1 MNKPYTT
8 AVQQQLTGN
17 HERLS
22 WPIIICVLISASAL
36 IYARLA
42 SKSIYAPGHATIPT
56 LQEQSQIK
64 REQARARE
72 IISAATE
79 QAEQA
84 ASDAQE
90 SILKKIH
97 ASGTSRTECEK
108 CADQLASSCSS
119 AQNITKML
127 YLVGRERAGLS
138 NKEKPEEFIQS
149 LVAPGMTR
157 FIAATQDEVR
167 QLVQEYHDL
176 ASSADQGRAAK
187 LRHEIN
193 EMLAGSTSLPLV
205 LTPETLA
212 RAIEQQ
218 TPRLIEMGIAI
229 GFESVFIRGTLNAV
243 KNLFIRFFSRPL
255 AHLAASGALVVADRS
270 LQIGDIIAAA
280 MTTWTLIEIR
290 QSQAEYR
297 EAFKDL
303 LSDKLHH
310 FEQETLTS
318 GAQAISN
325 IHQAYSKSWQ
335 ASSDSLTAA
344 MESNQPAK

>member
-8 AVQQQLTGN
+8 VIQRQPDGN
-17 HERLS
+17 QRRLP
-22 WPIIICVLISASAL
+22 WPIIICALISASAL

-42 SKSIYAPGHATIPT
+42 SKSIHSPGHATIPT
-56 LQEQSQIK
+56 QQEQSEIK

-72 IISAATE
+72 IIRTATE

-84 ASDAQE
+84 ASDAQRG
-90 SILKKIH
+90 IIKKIH
-97 ASGTSRTECEK
+97 ASGTSRMEREK
-108 CADQLASSCSS
+108 CADQLAANCSS
-119 AQNITKML
+119 AQNIAKML

-149 LVAPGMTR
+149 LVAPGMMR

-205 LTPETLA
+205 LTPETLT

>member
-8 AVQQQLTGN
+8 VIQRQPDGN
-17 HERLS
+17 QRRLP
-22 WPIIICVLISASAL
+22 WPIIICALISASAL

-42 SKSIYAPGHATIPT
+42 SKSIHSPGHATIPT
-56 LQEQSQIK
+56 QQEQSQIK

-72 IISAATE
+72 IIRTATE

-84 ASDAQE
+84 ASDAQRG
-90 SILKKIH
+90 IIKKIH
-97 ASGTSRTECEK
+97 ASGTSRMEREK
-108 CADQLASSCSS
+108 CADQLAANCSS
-119 AQNITKML
+119 AQNIAKML

-138 NKEKPEEFIQS
+138 NKENPEEFIQS

-157 FIAATQDEVR
+157 FLAVTQDEVR
-167 QLVQEYHDL
+167 QLVQEYRDL
-176 ASSADQGRAAK
+176 ASSADQSRAAK

-193 EMLAGSTSLPLV
+193 EMEAGGTTLPLV

-218 TPRLIEMGIAI
+218 TPRLIGMGIAI
-229 GFESVFIRGTLNAV
+229 GFETVFIRGTLNAV
-243 KNLFIRFFSRPL
+243 KNLFVRFFGRAL
-255 AHLAASGALVVADRS
+255 ARFAASGALVVADGP
-270 LQIGDIIAAA
+270 LPFGDMIAAG
-280 MTTWTLIEIR
+280 MTAWTLIEIR
-290 QSQAEYR
+290 ESQAEYR

-303 LSDKLHH
+303 LSEKLHD
-310 FEQETLTS
+310 FEQETIAS

-335 ASSDSLTAA
+335 ASSDILTAA
-344 MESNQPAK
+344 LESNQPAK